1 MKQIYPV
8 PAGFYWSDS
17 GAFMGVLPYALWSK
31 KSEIDER
38 FRRKLNL
45 NLLLIQSGNRN
56 ILIDTGLGNRL
67 SAKQREIYQPSEFL
81 LPVSLAELGLQDK
94 DITDVIMTH
103 LHFDH
108 AGGIV
113 TDFGTYEALTFPKAH
128 YWIQKAE
135 WEMAKNPDELNQAAY
150 NYEQQ
155 LSLLEQKGNITLL
168 EGEAEIEQGITL
180 TQVGG
185 HTVGSQII
193 TINFGTEYFIYA
205 GDIIPTM
212 FHTSLA
218 ITSAYDV
225 SRIQT
230 VAAKKLIYSRLQEHN
245 GILLLNHDLSH
256 WQVPF
261 SELKIGKKEKKD
273 KMDS

>member
-1 MKQIYPV
+1 MIKIFPV

-17 GAFMGVLPYALWSK
+17 GAFMGVLPYPLWSK

-45 NLLLIQSGNRN
+45 NLLLIQSENRN

-67 SAKQREIYQPSEFL
+67 SAKQRDIYQPGEFL

-113 TDFGTYEALTFPKAH
+113 TDFGTYEALTFPNAR

-150 NYEQQ
+150 NFAQQ
-155 LSLLEQKGNITLL
+155 LSLLDQKENITFV
-168 EGEAEIEQGITL
+168 EGEAEIEPGITL

-185 HTVGSQII
+185 HSVGSQIV
-193 TINFGTEYFIYA
+193 TIDCGTEYYIYA
-205 GDIIPTM
+205 GDIIPTL

-225 SRIQT
+225 SRIQS

-245 GILLLNHDLSH
+245 GILLLNHDISQ
-256 WQVPF
+256 WQIPF
-261 SELKIGKKEKKD
+261 SELKIGKKAIKEKL
-273 KMDS
+273 DS